1 MGTGMRGLARVVVAL
16 SVKTAM
22 GMRGLAGLGIPVKA
36 GSGIPVKAG
45 SGIPVKAGSGIPV
58 KAGMGPRGVRAA
70 LAAWVGAAERVT
82 KRGDEVISLARE
94 DADMAEALEASDQ

>member
-22 GMRGLAGLGIPVKA
+22 GMRGLAGL
-36 GSGIPVKAG
+36 GIPVKAG